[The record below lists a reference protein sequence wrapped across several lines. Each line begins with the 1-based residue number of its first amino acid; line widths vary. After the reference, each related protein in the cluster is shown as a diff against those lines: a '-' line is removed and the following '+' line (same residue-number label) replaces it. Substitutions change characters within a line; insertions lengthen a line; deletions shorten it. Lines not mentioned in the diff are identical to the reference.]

1 MEDYAISINLSKLSI
16 PFRNKYMKII
26 KQLNIRYLLAEQILS
41 FSHKYLTKIVFEL
54 EKWCFKKYIY
64 NKLY

>member
-54 EKWCFKKYIY
+54 EK
-64 NKLY
+64 